1 MVNVAG
7 DCVGVAV
14 VEKLSTRSMVKD
26 VNFESKGD
34 HIEMSHL
41 NKAHQENDLLEII

>member
-14 VEKLSTRSMVKD
+14 VEKLSTKAAEKD
-26 VNFESKGD
+26 VNVESKEGD
-34 HIEMSHL
+34 TEMSHL
-41 NKAHQENDLLEII
+41 NNPHQENILEIP